1 MSTSNKVKEL
11 QNKIIRIKTE
21 LSEIN
26 KGEKPLPEFIN
37 TTNML
42 RSNEYLQK
50 ANDAKSKLLL
60 AYENYTNELELLIS
74 SISKIKGDITRLNS
88 RIKPRKKPKKKIMK
102 KRSPR
107 KNKKKIRRKKLNTKG
122 RRKKPRKSRR

>member
-11 QNKIIRIKTE
+11 QNKIIQIKTE

-50 ANDAKSKLLL
+50 ANDTKSKLLL

-74 SISKIKGDITRLNS
+74 SISKIKGDIIHLNS
-88 RIKPRKKPKKKIMK
+88 RIKPRKKPKKKIVK
-102 KRSPR
+102 KRGPR
-107 KNKKKIRRKKLNTKG
+107 KNKRKTRRKKSKTKD
-122 RRKKPRKSRR
+122 RRKKTQKSRR